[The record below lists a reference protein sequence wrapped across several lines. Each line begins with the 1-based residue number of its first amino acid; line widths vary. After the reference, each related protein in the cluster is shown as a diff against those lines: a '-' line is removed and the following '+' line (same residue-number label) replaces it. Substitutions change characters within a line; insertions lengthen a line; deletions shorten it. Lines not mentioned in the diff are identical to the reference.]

1 MYKTVKNIEDLPKGY
16 FRIHWPQSQVLMDYP
31 DYDGDVIHCIGDAAK
46 FHTPIHDEINLPT
59 VALPISWMDVV
70 REEMGQKT
78 KSYIQFINQKFEL
91 N

>member
-1 MYKTVKNIEDLPKGY
+1 
-16 FRIHWPQSQVLMDYP
+16 MDYP

-78 KSYIQFINQKFEL
+78 KSYIQFINQKSKL